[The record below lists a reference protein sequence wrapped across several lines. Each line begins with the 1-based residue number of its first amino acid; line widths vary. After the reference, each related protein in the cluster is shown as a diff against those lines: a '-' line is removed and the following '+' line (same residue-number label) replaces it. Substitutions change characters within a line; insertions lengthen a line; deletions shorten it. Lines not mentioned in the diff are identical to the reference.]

1 MNGPKIIFDLAGIQ
15 ISETVV
21 NSWIIMAVLMTLGYL
36 GTRKLDKIP
45 NGIQNFVEALVDSLY
60 GLVRDT
66 MGENKM
72 KFAPYIGT
80 LFIFY
85 LFCNLIGLFGLRS
98 PTTDLNTT
106 VSFALITFFLI
117 HINSIRSKGLGN
129 FLKGF
134 LEPMPLM
141 LPLNIIGELALP
153 VSLSF
158 RPFGNITGGTVIM
171 GLLYSV
177 LAYVSTQVVNLP
189 IPILQVGL
197 PAALHVYFDL
207 LSGTIQAFI
216 FTMLTMVFVSNAID

>member
-1 MNGPKIIFDLAGIQ
+1 MHGPEIKFMLGGIP

-21 NSWIIMAVLMTLGYL
+21 NSWIIMAILMTFAFVA
-36 GTRKLDKIP
+36 TRKLEKTP
-45 NGIQNFVEALVDSLY
+45 TGLQNFTEFIVDSLY
-60 GLVRDT
+60 GLVRST

-72 KFAPYIGT
+72 GFAPYIGT
-80 LFIFY
+80 LFMFY

-117 HINSIRSKGLGN
+117 HINAIRSKGLGN

-134 LEPMPLM
+134 LDPMPLM

-177 LAYVSTQVVNLP
+177 LMYASTQVLNLP
-189 IPILQVGL
+189 IPILGVGI
-197 PAALHVYFDL
+197 PAVLHIYFDL

>member
-1 MNGPKIIFDLAGIQ
+1 MNGPKIIFELAGIP

-21 NSWIIMAVLMTLGYL
+21 NSWIIMAILMTFGYL
-36 GTRKLDKIP
+36 GTRNLEKVPK
-45 NGIQNFVEALVDSLY
+45 GIQNFVEVLVDSLY
-60 GLVRDT
+60 GLVKDT

-80 LFIFY
+80 LFMFY
-85 LFCNLIGLFGLRS
+85 LCCNLIGLFGLRS

-106 VSFALITFFLI
+106 VSFALITFFMI
-117 HINSIRSKGLGN
+117 HINAIRSKGIKN

-134 LEPMPLM
+134 IDPIPLM

-153 VSLSF
+153 ISLSF

-177 LAYVSTQVVNLP
+177 LAYVSTQVLNLP
-189 IPILQVGL
+189 IPILQAGL
-197 PAALHVYFDL
+197 PAVLHVYFDL

>member
-1 MNGPKIIFDLAGIQ
+1 MHGPEIKFMLGGIP

-21 NSWIIMAVLMTLGYL
+21 NSWIIMAILMTFAYVA
-36 GTRKLDKIP
+36 TRKLEKTP
-45 NGIQNFVEALVDSLY
+45 KGLQNFTEFLVDSIY
-60 GLVRDT
+60 GLVKST

-72 KFAPYIGT
+72 GFAPYIGT
-80 LFIFY
+80 LFMFY
-85 LFCNLIGLFGLRS
+85 LFCNLIGLFGFRS

-106 VSFALITFFLI
+106 VSFALITFSLI
-117 HINSIRSKGLGN
+117 HINAIRSKGLGN

-134 LEPMPLM
+134 LDPMPLM

-177 LAYVSTQVVNLP
+177 LMYASTQVLNLP
-189 IPILQVGL
+189 IPILGVGI
-197 PAALHVYFDL
+197 PAVLHIYFDL